1 LNIYPLFKK
10 EKYTSVSTESY
21 LKSSHYLD
29 FSPWYS

>member
-21 LKSSHYLD
+21 LKSSHLD